1 MVTMSDV
8 YGLIGANSSQELE
21 STLNSLSSILTMS
34 EQIVS
39 IYVQDV

>member
-1 MVTMSDV
+1 MSDV
-8 YGLIGANSSQELE
+8 YGLTGPNSSQELE
-21 STLNSLSSILTMS
+21 SILNILSSILTMS